1 MYIIARYG
9 DSSGWG
15 NIAGYRDRR
24 DGRGVVVGEAG
35 VELAQATALHPGNQ
49 VLSSLSHYHHPT
61 IIVIAAEPGKA
72 LSYLYQHQYC
82 CERLKLVNHL
92 NSKIIPYML
101 GT

>member
-49 VLSSLSHYHHPT
+49 VLSSLNHYHHPT
-61 IIVIAAEPGKA
+61 IIVIPAGPGKA
-72 LSYLYQHQYC
+72 LSYFISTSTAHIGSLSYI
-82 CERLKLVNHL
+82 RVIWLLA
-92 NSKIIPYML
+92 I
-101 GT
+101 